1 MQDFIYTIIDF
12 DQRLFLVVNSKV
24 GTFSIIDSSARI
36 IGSDY
41 LVPVFLSLV
50 LIFLW
55 HKESSTLRRL
65 KTRLTVLKSILTLL
79 VACLIVIILNQ
90 ILFRERPF
98 NLIEANLI
106 FYAPTDSSFP
116 SNSVAAVVALT
127 IPVFKTYRKIG
138 WLMLSSSLCLAFC
151 RVYVGIHFPGDVLG
165 GILTALVSFVFS
177 TFLMNLF
184 SKQLYLSLLIFEKW
198 KGLKLVRL

>member
-24 GTFSIIDSSARI
+24 GTSSIIDSSARI

-55 HKESSTLRRL
+55 HKENSTLRRL

-90 ILFRERPF
+90 VLFRERPF

-138 WLMLSSSLCLAFC
+138 YLMLSSSLCLAFC

-165 GILTALVSFVFS
+165 GILTALVSFVLS

-198 KGLKLVRL
+198 KGLKIVRL

>member
-138 WLMLSSSLCLAFC
+138 CLMLSSSLCLAFC

>member
-1 MQDFIYTIIDF
+1 
-12 DQRLFLVVNSKV
+12 
-24 GTFSIIDSSARI
+24 
-36 IGSDY
+36 
-41 LVPVFLSLV
+41 
-50 LIFLW
+50 
-55 HKESSTLRRL
+55 
-65 KTRLTVLKSILTLL
+65 L

>member
-24 GTFSIIDSSARI
+24 GTSSIIDSSARI

-65 KTRLTVLKSILTLL
+65 KIRLTVLKSILTLL

-90 ILFRERPF
+90 VLFRERPF

-138 WLMLSSSLCLAFC
+138 CLMLSSSLCLAFC

>member
-24 GTFSIIDSSARI
+24 GTSSIIDSSARI

-138 WLMLSSSLCLAFC
+138 YLMLSSSLCLAFC

-165 GILTALVSFVFS
+165 GILTALVSFV
-177 TFLMNLF
+177 L
-184 SKQLYLSLLIFEKW
+184 
-198 KGLKLVRL
+198 

>member
-41 LVPVFLSLV
+41 LVPVFLLLV

>member
-12 DQRLFLVVNSKV
+12 DQRLFLAINSKV
-24 GTFSIIDSSARI
+24 GTSSIIDSSARI

-41 LVPVFLSLV
+41 LVPVFLSLM

-55 HKESSTLRRL
+55 YKENSTLRRL
-65 KTRLTVLKSILTLL
+65 KTRLTVLNSIFTLV
-79 VACLIVIILNQ
+79 VACLIVIMLNQ

-127 IPVFKTYRKIG
+127 IPVLKTYRKIG
-138 WLMLSSSLCLAFC
+138 CLMLWSSLCLAFC
-151 RVYVGIHFPGDVLG
+151 RIYVGIHFPGDVLG
-165 GILTALVSFVFS
+165 GILTALVSFFLS
-177 TFLMNLF
+177 TLLMNLF
-184 SKQLYLSLLIFEKW
+184 SKQLYLLLLLVEKW
-198 KGLKLVRL
+198 KGLKIVRL